1 VRRQRGEHDAECDV
15 AEKGYFVRQGAERKP
30 KARIGLLRLAAYTV
44 GARCQARPRLG
55 RAGPPRR
62 SPQDYWTIA
71 LKSSA
76 R

>member
-1 VRRQRGEHDAECDV
+1 VRRQRGEHDAERDI
-15 AEKGYFVRQGAERKP
+15 AEKGYFVRQGAGRKP

-44 GARCQARPRLG
+44 GATCQAK
-55 RAGPPRR
+55 RAWGARGPRR
-62 SPQDYWTIA
+62 SPQDYWTMA